1 MKRAFSLALLFFI
14 FYFCSCENSNN
25 KSTVINNVNN
35 NLLTTIGDREIT
47 VNDFIKRCEYVPRPN
62 YCKNNNYVHKKI
74 ALNSLIAEK
83 LLAIEYEKKNFSFT
97 SAQINLITGRKEQS
111 LRQMMLKKN
120 GFDKVEANPRLVRL
134 VAKQIKKTYEISFLV
149 LNEDQKEKVL
159 SKNLKSLSIIKSSI
173 DDSPS
178 INFRKITFNEKM
190 PLEVKEI
197 LFFSEPKDNVLYGP
211 ISINK
216 KSYMFFKIEGWNT
229 AVSVTDEQKK
239 QSIIDAQK
247 LYNELNALK
256 IYEQYVSSLMLGK
269 QLDFDPTTFQSF
281 SNRVSEIYLIEK
293 DKKESAMQNSIWD
306 EEIKKIEKISSFNDL
321 NDIKNQNLLVFD
333 NKNYSVKEVLNLIKT
348 HPLVFRNRKISKNIF
363 DNELK
368 YALADL
374 FRDQEITKKA
384 YKLNYDKDK
393 DIINIEK
400 KWRDF
405 ISSEVMKRELIKG
418 TDSGLKIMSSKVD
431 SLQKIYSNII
441 RIDTDKFEKIKL
453 TNIDLNVIYTN
464 QPYPLFEPPFPILT
478 DDHLLDYGKKY
489 NFN

>member
-1 MKRAFSLALLFFI
+1 MKRAFSLAPLFFI
-14 FYFCSCENSNN
+14 FYFSSCENSNN

-83 LLAIEYEKKNFSFT
+83 LLAIEYDKKNLSFT
-97 SAQINLITGRKEQS
+97 SAQSNLITGRKEQS

-120 GFDKVEANPRLVRL
+120 GFDKVESDPALVGL

-149 LNEDQKEKVL
+149 INEEQKQRAL
-159 SKNLKSLSIIKSSI
+159 YKNLESLSTIQSSLS
-173 DDSPS
+173 DSTL
-178 INFRKITFNEKM
+178 INSRKITFNEKM
-190 PLEVKEI
+190 PTKIKEI
-197 LFFSEPKDNVLYGP
+197 LFFSEPQKNVLYGP

-216 KSYMFFKIEGWNT
+216 MHSMFFEINGWNT
-229 AVSVTDEQKK
+229 AVAVTNEQKK
-239 QSIIDAQK
+239 QAIIDAQK
-247 LYNELNALK
+247 SYNELNALK
-256 IYEQYVSSLMLGK
+256 IYEQYVSSLMRGK
-269 QLDFDPTTFQSF
+269 KLDFDPNIFQLF
-281 SNRVSEIYLIEK
+281 SNKVSEIYLIEK
-293 DKKESAMQNSIWD
+293 DKKESAMQNRIWD
-306 EEIKKIEKISSFNDL
+306 KEIKKIKEISSFNDL
-321 NDIKNQNLLVFD
+321 HDMKNQNLLYFD
-333 NKNYSVKEVLNLIKT
+333 NKNYSVNEVLNLIKT
-348 HPLVFRNRKISKNIF
+348 HPLVFRNRKISRDTF

-374 FRDQEITKKA
+374 FRDLEITKKA

-400 KWRDF
+400 KWKDF
-405 ISSEVMKRELIKG
+405 ISSQVMKRVLMKG
-418 TDSGLKIMSSKVD
+418 TDNGQKIMSSKID

-441 RIDTDKFEKIKL
+441 KIDTDKFEKIKL

-464 QPYPLFEPPFPILT
+464 QAYPLFEPSFPVLT